1 MSGDG
6 ISLDPEAARLFEQF
20 GGMESWKESAA
31 AGQSRDNLARS
42 LLEEQRRLD
51 KVRILLIQM
60 AHTISRYL
68 MDDTFAGQAPA
79 EPGVFKHLA
88 STITEL
94 SRISGHLGCAFIRFR
109 GTPADPS
116 IPEKYDYELLVG
128 NTLVDI
134 SMAPR
139 VARRC
144 GGKMAALPDQLL
156 SAFTV
161 FADYGV
167 NNIYIEIPD
176 DLQRRLAA
184 LRVSL
189 KILSGFRTARQT
201 GAAIQI
207 AAARGSRTIAMVNDE
222 NMFPEPNL
230 TLLAG
235 VNGLASKT
243 MAGLV
248 DKVDHWLRRQE
259 STSAIKK
266 YAGVY
271 NAALDLPKLKDQL
284 KKPPLEMNNVKW
296 LLKETEDESVSLE
309 KVFIARLAMEQ
320 AAATPQKV
328 VKMIKSVYGD
338 DFAKINP
345 AMLGERLNLSS
356 DLLLAAEKHTARK
369 KDLENEVLGNLNR
382 RLDQVEDHVISD
394 VQVGGDSGLAAGG
407 GPAVSGKVHS
417 QVADLV
423 NFYKGRATTR
433 KKMVGM
439 VHRTTTFKANDYE
452 ILAKD
457 FRISVEDARVLVDKL
472 KGCFTEQGRFKKS
485 GFQSAMGHFQKYEQ
499 KIFGFL
505 WHHMKDAILP
515 DDRVAFLN
523 ALQSLTARWI
533 SPSAPSR
540 FCWKIFAATPRK
552 FSFRTTRP
560 SC

>member
-1 MSGDG
+1 M
-6 ISLDPEAARLFEQF
+6 
-20 GGMESWKESAA
+20 
-31 AGQSRDNLARS
+31 
-42 LLEEQRRLD
+42 
-51 KVRILLIQM
+51 
-60 AHTISRYL
+60 
-68 MDDTFAGQAPA
+68 
-79 EPGVFKHLA
+79 
-88 STITEL
+88 
-94 SRISGHLGCAFIRFR
+94 
-109 GTPADPS
+109 
-116 IPEKYDYELLVG
+116 
-128 NTLVDI
+128 
-134 SMAPR
+134 
-139 VARRC
+139 
-144 GGKMAALPDQLL
+144 
-156 SAFTV
+156 
-161 FADYGV
+161 

-189 KILSGFRTARQT
+189 KILSGFRTARKT

-207 AAARGSRTIAMVNDE
+207 AGAKGSRTIAMVNDE

-235 VNGLASKT
+235 VNGLAPQT

-259 STSAIKK
+259 STSAVKK

-369 KDLENEVLGNLNR
+369 KDLENEVLDNLNR
-382 RLDQVEDHVISD
+382 RLEQVEDHVISD
-394 VQVGGDSGLAAGG
+394 VQVGGDSGPAAGK
-407 GPAVSGKVHS
+407 GPAFFRQGPQPGYPIWSIFTRG
-417 QVADLV
+417 ALPP
-423 NFYKGRATTR
+423 R
-433 KKMVGM
+433 KKMVCM
-439 VHRTTTFKANDYE
+439 VHRATTFKADDYE

-457 FRISVEDARVLVDKL
+457 FRISVEDAKVLVDKL
-472 KGCFTEQGRFKKS
+472 KGCFAEQGRFKKS

-505 WHHMKDAILP
+505 
-515 DDRVAFLN
+515 VAPYE
-523 ALQSLTARWI
+523 RCH
-533 SPSAPSR
+533 SA
-540 FCWKIFAATPRK
+540 
-552 FSFRTTRP
+552 
-560 SC
+560 